1 MEEEKKNVLCALLLT
16 DGVCCVEEKG
26 GEEEGKKKKSS
37 HKSLAWQPIAERE
50 LSSLA
55 DSSRCNIV
63 AALFFSYIF
72 WCVYIRDCCTPY
84 TLPLGLLAI
93 LLTTP

>member
-1 MEEEKKNVLCALLLT
+1 
-16 DGVCCVEEKG
+16 
-26 GEEEGKKKKSS
+26 
-37 HKSLAWQPIAERE
+37 LAWQPIAERE

-93 LLTTP
+93 LLTTPWEWGVLAITHMPLCV